1 MRNGKLSLFLFSA
14 PLLIVWLLLYL
25 VIMHTDLFSWVNIE
39 QLKSFT
45 PNIFMPLKRD
55 GLYNEAVLTGTISYI
70 SIFVL
75 PLYGLLFMIL
85 KTTSNTDELS
95 KRLSYVFEK
104 QGKFGYWKFFFIF
117 LVVFVGTIIFL
128 FAIHDSSS
136 SNYTIK
142 SLSFIKAYPK
152 RYLLMD
158 FIVLNTM
165 YLIISFSFFLV
176 ISPLFFY
183 AKKEKQA

>member
-1 MRNGKLSLFLFSA
+1 MPEKIGLFKMRNGKLSLFLFSA

-95 KRLSYVFEK
+95 KRLSYVF
-104 QGKFGYWKFFFIF
+104 
-117 LVVFVGTIIFL
+117 
-128 FAIHDSSS
+128 
-136 SNYTIK
+136 
-142 SLSFIKAYPK
+142 
-152 RYLLMD
+152 
-158 FIVLNTM
+158 
-165 YLIISFSFFLV
+165 
-176 ISPLFFY
+176 
-183 AKKEKQA
+183 